1 MSVGLFDKITMGS
14 LTLENRINV
23 APMCQYSA
31 VSGTM
36 NDWHLVN
43 LGQIAIGG
51 PGLITIEATA
61 VEAAGRITHGCTG
74 LYSDENEKE
83 MQRVIKFCKSVG
95 HSKVAIQLGH
105 AGRKASSQ
113 RPWEGGNALNKEDS
127 WLTYSSSSNA
137 FSEGWHTPVELD
149 ELGLKRIKDKF
160 VEATLRS
167 VRMGVDAVE
176 LHCAHGYLLHQFLSP
191 ICNERI
197 DSYGGSLDNRI
208 RYPLEILEA
217 VKEVLPS
224 EIPLIMRVS
233 ATDWVDGGWDL
244 DQTTEFSK
252 LLIESG
258 CDSIHVSSG
267 GISTKQK
274 IPLGNAYQ
282 TSMAA
287 HIRKETG
294 AQVIAVGMI
303 TEPIQADSI
312 IRTGQADMVALAREF
327 LRDPRWTWKAAK
339 ALNASSSIPSQYQR
353 AERFS

>member
-31 VSGTM
+31 LSGTM

-113 RPWEGGNALNKEDS
+113 RPWEGGNSLNKEDS

-149 ELGLKRIKDKF
+149 ELGLKRVKDKF

-176 LHCAHGYLLHQFLSP
+176 LHSAHGYLLHQFLSP
-191 ICNERI
+191 ICNERT
-197 DSYGGSLDNRI
+197 DSYGGSFDNRI

-339 ALNASSSIPSQYQR
+339 ALHASSSIPPQYQR